1 MLKVKDEKC
10 TGCAGC
16 QNICPENCVSLQENE
31 EGFCY
36 PEIDRDKCRNCGLC
50 EKVCPVY
57 REGNIRNQSVI
68 PKAYA
73 FYSLDETVR
82 ARSMTAGIAY
92 LCGRAVIQQRG
103 VVFGAVGDVVHGVEH
118 KKAASLEELS
128 PMRGS
133 KYLQSHM
140 GYIYREVKK
149 ELLAGREVLFTGT
162 PCQVA
167 GLYGFLGREY
177 SNLYLLDLI
186 CHGVPSGMVLKKY
199 LKELEEETGGKIT
212 AFYRD
217 KEMGWK
223 PVCFTYVLDDGTKIS
238 QKGQENLYNRAFLTN
253 LITRKS
259 CQNCAYAKIPRIADM
274 SVGDY
279 LQGNKSSIHDKENKG
294 LSLVTVNSEKGF
306 RLFKMI
312 CSQIFAQEYPLEE
325 VIKESEH
332 LAKPPKRN
340 IYRRTYFYL
349 IKKHSFSGVNRIML
363 PRGELHRAL
372 RRVYGV
378 LCYLYEFFY
387 GIIKN

>member
-1 MLKVKDEKC
+1 
-10 TGCAGC
+10 
-16 QNICPENCVSLQENE
+16 
-31 EGFCY
+31 
-36 PEIDRDKCRNCGLC
+36 
-50 EKVCPVY
+50 
-57 REGNIRNQSVI
+57 
-68 PKAYA
+68 
-73 FYSLDETVR
+73 
-82 ARSMTAGIAY
+82 
-92 LCGRAVIQQRG
+92 
-103 VVFGAVGDVVHGVEH
+103 
-118 KKAASLEELS
+118 
-128 PMRGS
+128 
-133 KYLQSHM
+133 
-140 GYIYREVKK
+140 
-149 ELLAGREVLFTGT
+149 
-162 PCQVA
+162 
-167 GLYGFLGREY
+167 
-177 SNLYLLDLI
+177 
-186 CHGVPSGMVLKKY
+186 
-199 LKELEEETGGKIT
+199 
-212 AFYRD
+212 
-217 KEMGWK
+217 
-223 PVCFTYVLDDGTKIS
+223 
-238 QKGQENLYNRAFLTN
+238 
-253 LITRKS
+253 
-259 CQNCAYAKIPRIADM
+259 M